1 MTGGNKRK
9 MIVGSTMT
17 TRHIHFTRSCFS
29 LFHFRPI
36 QFEIANKTKWRDRWR
51 KKGHDVDDFDFAINA
66 LMANMLRYV
75 PIYSLDLGNR
85 IGICKVCWMQL
96 IYCLLRKKI
105 SLLLLLLLVTY
116 GSICW
121 DCKLIEGKKLDAARR
136 LLINADVAAG
146 ISLQRSSYTT
156 SMMLIKPLQIFLP
169 RR

>member
-36 QFEIANKTKWRDRWR
+36 QFEIANKTKWRDQWR

-66 LMANMLRYV
+66 LMVNMLRYV

-96 IYCLLRKKI
+96 IYCLLRKKFLF
-105 SLLLLLLLVTY
+105 S
-116 GSICW
+116 
-121 DCKLIEGKKLDAARR
+121 
-136 LLINADVAAG
+136 
-146 ISLQRSSYTT
+146 SSY
-156 SMMLIKPLQIFLP
+156 FLL
-169 RR
+169 RTAASAEIAS